1 MENKLIRAIQNSNST
16 SIKKLSSASA
26 SSDLLLK
33 IVASAA
39 TTDQE
44 DQELSLDIIKLLIT
58 NSPTDNTPPRDT
70 ELNTVIHLA
79 AADGLDHII
88 SLYLEQYPFVLDWA
102 NSEGLTPL
110 HIASQKGNQS
120 TVQLLLDSHADLEL
134 TDNEGNTCLH
144 YAAAWGHL
152 KIVLLLIDRGTPFWA
167 KNNAT
172 FTASDYAYSFSIQSA
187 LQESA
192 RAHFES
198 KKQQRHRDRD
208 KIVTT
213 RQQQNTRLN
222 NNSSSKSSS
231 TSTSTPSITSATMIP
246 KISTSPTTTM
256 NTSTPISSTINLPS
270 STTSTPINISSPSL
284 MISKSPTNSIV
295 TARTVSYLISKD
307 LEAIQDFRTRSTS
320 LATTTTTPESHN
332 TSRLLP
338 LQLVSAG
345 AGGPSSSS
353 SASASSSST
362 SSSFTLRP
370 RSSTGNLLS
379 HDLGVRHRADS
390 TDSENGVLVGGGGHG
405 GSTIREG
412 LSRLRYL
419 KSGAGSV
426 TTNTTAHVSAGLVSP
441 LVETSLP
448 STNTHS
454 NTVASDLSIDNNT
467 PT

>member
-88 SLYLEQYPFVLDWA
+88 SLYLEQYPCVLDWA

-198 KKQQRHRDRD
+198 KEQQRHRDRD

-222 NNSSSKSSS
+222 NNSSSKSS
-231 TSTSTPSITSATMIP
+231 TSTSTPSITSAAMIP
-246 KISTSPTTTM
+246 KISTSPTTTIR
-256 NTSTPISSTINLPS
+256 TSTPISSTINLPS

-295 TARTVSYLISKD
+295 TARTVS
-307 LEAIQDFRTRSTS
+307 
-320 LATTTTTPESHN
+320 
-332 TSRLLP
+332 LLP

-390 TDSENGVLVGGGGHG
+390 TDSENGVLVGGGGHA

-448 STNTHS
+448 STSTHS
-454 NTVASDLSIDNNT
+454 NTVTSDLSIDNNT

>member
-33 IVASAA
+33 IPGYHQ
-39 TTDQE
+39 TTHHQ
-44 DQELSLDIIKLLIT
+44 LT
-58 NSPTDNTPPRDT
+58 TDNTPPRDT
-70 ELNTVIHLA
+70 ELNTVIHLSRCRWT
-79 AADGLDHII
+79 GSHHL
-88 SLYLEQYPFVLDWA
+88 SL
-102 NSEGLTPL
+102 SR
-110 HIASQKGNQS
+110 
-120 TVQLLLDSHADLEL
+120 TVPLLLDSHADLEL

-222 NNSSSKSSS
+222 NNSSSKSS
-231 TSTSTPSITSATMIP
+231 TSTSTPSITSAAMIP

-256 NTSTPISSTINLPS
+256 STSTPISSTINLPS

-320 LATTTTTPESHN
+320 LATTTTTTPESHN

-441 LVETSLP
+441 LMETSLP
-448 STNTHS
+448 TSNTNTHP
-454 NTVASDLSIDNNT
+454 NTVTSDHNIDNNT